1 VSLESVFVRRTI
13 VEPKSD
19 WDKESVGKMIM
30 DIISSPD
37 VVKNFISNLD
47 ANSLS
52 NNEKKQLL
60 F

>member
-1 VSLESVFVRRTI
+1 VRRSI

-19 WDKESVGKMIM
+19 LDKESVGKMIM